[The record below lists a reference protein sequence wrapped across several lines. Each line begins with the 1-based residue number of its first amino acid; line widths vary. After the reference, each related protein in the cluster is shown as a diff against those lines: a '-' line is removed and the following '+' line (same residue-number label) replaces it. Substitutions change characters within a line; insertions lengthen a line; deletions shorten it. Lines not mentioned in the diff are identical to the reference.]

1 MNEIEW
7 RFVVVSAASLSV
19 PVVADVDD
27 GEEDEERQGHR
38 EDEQEARGDQLGQR
52 VGANTVQHPALQ
64 QPSQYQGIW
73 NITYYLHIIY
83 VGNKALKNAKKQET
97 ICMPMRF

>member
-27 GEEDEERQGHR
+27 GEEDEERQGDR

-73 NITYYLHIIY
+73 NITYYLQGESKKSGISKSMYI
-83 VGNKALKNAKKQET
+83 ALRAIKIK
-97 ICMPMRF
+97 